1 MFLLV
6 SVRRVGAHSG
16 GHQHGVSL
24 QIFINLGKTFLRISR
39 IRNILL
45 TWILARV
52 FGLYLLNEFDFYF
65 DLFWMAWHWKPA
77 IGEDAKV
84 KGARKVDRAGKSP
97 SSPQFHPTSW
107 GTETANRRNKV
118 IDNKYHVP
126 KTTDFVSVTSRLR
139 DYFSR
144 TQSCI
149 TVNDFNITVSTCRWK
164 SRAWLQ
170 MNSD

>member
-24 QIFINLGKTFLRISR
+24 QISRNLGKTFLRISR

-77 IGEDAKV
+77 IVEDAKV
-84 KGARKVDRAGKSP
+84 KGARKLDQAVKPLLSSVSFCLFSCSHFLNSADPTIREPGTGQVKHELYDRIK
-97 SSPQFHPTSW
+97 QRI
-107 GTETANRRNKV
+107 TAN
-118 IDNKYHVP
+118 
-126 KTTDFVSVTSRLR
+126 LR
-139 DYFSR
+139 GV
-144 TQSCI
+144 Q
-149 TVNDFNITVSTCRWK
+149 
-164 SRAWLQ
+164 
-170 MNSD
+170 

>member
-6 SVRRVGAHSG
+6 SFRRVGAHPG

-24 QIFINLGKTFLRISR
+24 QISINLGKTFLRISR

-45 TWILARV
+45 TWILARD

-84 KGARKVDRAGKSP
+84 KGARKVDRGGKKP
-97 SSPQFHPTSW
+97 LLSSVSSCLFSCSHFLNSADPTIW
-107 GTETANRRNKV
+107 EPGTGQVKHELYDRIKQRITGN
-118 IDNKYHVP
+118 
-126 KTTDFVSVTSRLR
+126 LR
-139 DYFSR
+139 GV
-144 TQSCI
+144 Q
-149 TVNDFNITVSTCRWK
+149 
-164 SRAWLQ
+164 
-170 MNSD
+170 